1 MRYLSDMNKKTLNI
15 IIIDDHPVV
24 QQGFSYMLQDIPDIN
39 LVGKFGDADSGL
51 EFIARES
58 VDIVL
63 LDINLPG
70 KNGVDACAEIRRIDP
85 NCKVIAISNINEHS
99 IIQRMLQAGAAGYL
113 LKNASSEEVLDAI
126 QSVVEGGIGLSKSVQ
141 DIMASII
148 SGDLPVVTRRE
159 KEILS
164 LLAKGLSSVEI
175 GEKVFISPLTV
186 ESHRKNL
193 LQKFKVTN
201 VAALIHRAM
210 EMKYI

>member
-1 MRYLSDMNKKTLNI
+1 MNSKVLNI
-15 IIIDDHPVV
+15 IIIDDHPVIL
-24 QQGFSYMLQDIPDIN
+24 QGFSYMLQDIPGIK
-39 LVGKFGDADSGL
+39 LGGKFADAESAL
-51 EFIARES
+51 AFIANER
-58 VDIVL
+58 VDIAL

-70 KNGVDACAEIRRIDP
+70 KNGIEACAEIKETDP

-113 LKNASSEEVLDAI
+113 LKNASIEEVLDAI
-126 QSVVEGGIGLSKSVQ
+126 QSVVAGGIGLSKNVR

-148 SGDLPVVTRRE
+148 SGDLPVITRRE
-159 KEILS
+159 KEILI
-164 LLAKGLSSVEI
+164 LLAKGFSSTEI

-186 ESHRKNL
+186 ESHRRNL
-193 LQKFKVTN
+193 LQKFKVGN

>member
-1 MRYLSDMNKKTLNI
+1 MNRKTLNI

-39 LVGKFGDADSGL
+39 LIGKFADADSGL
-51 EFIARES
+51 EFIAREP

-70 KNGVDACAEIRRIDP
+70 KNGVDACTEIRRIDP
-85 NCKVIAISNINEHS
+85 NCKIIAISNINEHS

-201 VAALIHRAM
+201 VAALIHKAM